1 MKLVLSTFNNYA
13 IQTWEHKMFTA
24 RMGRNLW
31 MGPVHVTNPRL
42 STLTDLE
49 QRHAISGYMFNTLW
63 NYDWHTDT
71 TSCDYIQDLN
81 RSSSRNIEHGY
92 VETQTFNQMPI
103 ACRSFRVVYQMYFQ
117 FFLNLF
123 SKRQKKKSSCQHRR
137 QARFPG

>member
-1 MKLVLSTFNNYA
+1 MSGEPQGGRTKFNNYA

-49 QRHAISGYMFNTLW
+49 QRHAISGFMFNTRW

-71 TSCDYIQDLN
+71 TSCDYIQDLK

-92 VETQTFNQMPI
+92 VET
-103 ACRSFRVVYQMYFQ
+103 
-117 FFLNLF
+117 
-123 SKRQKKKSSCQHRR
+123 
-137 QARFPG
+137 